1 MWLRNGHKFRP
12 LRSSMYMNFK
22 ASQGFYFNF
31 GSIQFI
37 KIRVLIKKCQ
47 NDSYLFKKMSYFQS
61 NKGFITMTFAD
72 LLQFKNKKGP
82 TPQKL

>member
-1 MWLRNGHKFRP
+1 MRLKNGQIFRL
-12 LRSSMYMNFK
+12 LRSSINKNFK
-22 ASQGFYFNF
+22 ATQGFYFNF

-37 KIRVLIKKCQ
+37 KIRVLIKKCK
-47 NDSYLFKKMSYFQS
+47 NDSYLFKKLSYFQS

-72 LLQFKNKKGP
+72 LLQFKNKKDP